1 MLSSLTLAIYLS
13 VALMSKAPTIKSG
26 VVLTNTGDITVSD
39 CTLTD
44 ANTFVGGIVGK
55 TATAIAG
62 AQSYC
67 DILTVGLTNVG
78 WIMGTPRAEATLAT
92 NCKIGGTAYGDYDDE
107 DEFYKKIP
115 ISEKNY
121 FDYIYGGTTDWG
133 TSTNYDGCTPL
144 ESKPSIQ

>member
-1 MLSSLTLAIYLS
+1 ME
-13 VALMSKAPTIKSG
+13 VVRTIKSG
-26 VVLTNTGDITVSD
+26 VVLTNTGNITVSD

-67 DILTVGLTNVG
+67 TILAVGLTNVG

-92 NCKIGGTAYGDYDDE
+92 NCKVGGLAYGDYDEE
-107 DEFYKKIP
+107 DEYYKKIS
-115 ISEKNY
+115 ISKENY

-133 TSTNYDGCTPL
+133 TSTNYDGCTLL
-144 ESKPSIQ
+144 ESKPTIQ